1 MVAIGRE
8 LIREPK
14 WVQKV
19 EAGDLESIR
28 YQISPSELDELRIP
42 LAMQTYLEG
51 SFREVM
57 KFTIDGLEGNDYRH
71 SLAPME
77 GFEKK
82 M

>member
-1 MVAIGRE
+1 M
-8 LIREPK
+8 
-14 WVQKV
+14 
-19 EAGDLESIR
+19 
-28 YQISPSELDELRIP
+28 DELRIP

-57 KFTIDGLEGNDYRH
+57 HFTTDGQVDNDYQN